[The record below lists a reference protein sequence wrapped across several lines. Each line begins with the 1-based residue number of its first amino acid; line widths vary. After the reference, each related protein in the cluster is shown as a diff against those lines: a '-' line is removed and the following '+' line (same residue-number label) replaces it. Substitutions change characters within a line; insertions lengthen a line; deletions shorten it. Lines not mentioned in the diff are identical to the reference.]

1 MSAALEGRD
10 LACIRGE
17 RLVFAQV
24 SFAIA
29 AGDALILTGPNG
41 AGKSTLL
48 RLIAGYL
55 KPADGQ
61 LLWNGRA
68 VGSGG
73 EAVRQDLHYI
83 GHLDGVKTVLTV
95 RENLDLWARLRA
107 AEASA
112 VDSALERFGL
122 LPLADFPARFL
133 SAGQKRRLNLARLL
147 ASPARLW
154 LLDEPAVGLDA
165 HSCGV
170 LAQVVNEHR
179 AGGGLVIAA
188 THMDLGFAGT
198 HQVRL
203 NGGGDWGVP

>member
-1 MSAALEGRD
+1 MSATLEGRD

-17 RLVFAQV
+17 RLVFEHV

-55 KPADGQ
+55 KPSEGR
-61 LLWNGRA
+61 LLWNDTA

-73 EAVRQDLHYI
+73 EEVRQDLHYI

-95 RENLDLWARLRA
+95 RENLDLWARLRGTRTP
-107 AEASA
+107 A
-112 VDSALERFGL
+112 VDPALERFGL

-154 LLDEPAVGLDA
+154 LLDEPAVGLDT

-179 AGGGLVIAA
+179 GAGGLVMAA
-188 THMDLGFAGT
+188 THMDLGFIGS
-198 HQVRL
+198 HQLRL
-203 NGGGDWGVP
+203 DGGGGWGAP